1 MNTIKKTATILVLLI
16 ATTVVRSQTNNAL
29 TGKWETTYKEN
40 NETVYITYQFKYVE
54 EKLKCYSV
62 SIKDHNGK
70 KGKYESLVMKN
81 IILNN
86 QKGKAIYIYND
97 NGVDYEFKA
106 NLLLK
111 NENTLNVSY
120 SVLGYSDTEIWK
132 RLK

>member
-1 MNTIKKTATILVLLI
+1 MNTIKKTVTILILLI
-16 ATTVVRSQTNNAL
+16 ATTVLKAQTNDVL
-29 TGKWETTYKEN
+29 TGKWETTYKDN
-40 NETVYITYQFKYVE
+40 NENVYITYQFKYVK

-62 SIKDHNGK
+62 FIKDDSGK

-81 IILNN
+81 ITLNN
-86 QKGKAIYIYND
+86 GNGKAIYIYND

-120 SVLGYSDTEIWK
+120 SVLGYSDTETWK